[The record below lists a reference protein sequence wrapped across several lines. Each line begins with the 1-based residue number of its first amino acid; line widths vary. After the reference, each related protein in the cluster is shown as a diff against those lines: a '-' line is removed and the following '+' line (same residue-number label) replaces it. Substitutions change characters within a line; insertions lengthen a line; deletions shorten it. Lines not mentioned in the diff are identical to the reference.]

1 MNIILFGPPGA
12 GKGTQ
17 ADNIVKNFN
26 LHKVSTGDILREKI
40 KDDTNLGRKIKSK
53 IDSGALVS
61 DDIINDLII
70 KILTNKKH
78 HNSLIFDGYPRNL
91 NQAKSL
97 DLLVKKH
104 DQKISYVFSLNVDK
118 ELLIKRIL
126 GRQTCTNCGSIFN
139 EYFRPST
146 NKNHTCGTKFL
157 VKRSEDNE
165 KTILYRF
172 QAYLDKTLPILD
184 FYKKLNL
191 LHQINGRPEIDQ
203 IFKEICAIMGFLETW
218 LYKPYLYK

>member
-104 DQKISYVFSLNVDK
+104 DQKISCVLNLNIDK
-118 ELLIKRIL
+118 ESIIKRVL
-126 GRQTCTNCGSIFN
+126 GRLICTKCGLTFNKYFNPPQREKYNCN
-139 EYFRPST
+139 LTYLKART
-146 NKNHTCGTKFL
+146 D
-157 VKRSEDNE
+157 DNE
-165 KTILYRF
+165 ETIKNRINTYM
-172 QAYLDKTLPILD
+172 KETLPILNYYAD
-184 FYKKLNL
+184 QKI
-191 LHQINGRPEIDQ
+191 LHKIDGTREINQISSEIGG
-203 IFKEICAIMGFLETW
+203 IITSLET
-218 LYKPYLYK
+218 